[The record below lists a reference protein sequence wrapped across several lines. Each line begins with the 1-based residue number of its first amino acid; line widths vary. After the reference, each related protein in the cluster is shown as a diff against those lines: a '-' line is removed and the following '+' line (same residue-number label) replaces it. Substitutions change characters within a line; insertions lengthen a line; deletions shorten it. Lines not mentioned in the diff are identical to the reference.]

1 MIQIFSINLVMPM
14 IGHIY
19 YPDKGTVPHEYAVA
33 INIAT
38 LGGSILGQLGFGLA
52 GDWLGKTAYDDRNI
66 SSADSSQVEEKPMD
80 LSLLSLLPQL

>member
-1 MIQIFSINLVMPM
+1 MPM

-19 YPDKGTVPHEYAVA
+19 YPDTGAVPHEYAVA

-52 GDWLGKTAYDDRNI
+52 GDWLGEICLRIRYV
-66 SSADSSQVEEKPMD
+66 SC
-80 LSLLSLLPQL
+80 

>member
-1 MIQIFSINLVMPM
+1 MPM

-19 YPDKGTVPHEYAVA
+19 FPDSERIYYPGSPPQRGVVPKEYAVA

-52 GDWLGKTAYDDRNI
+52 GDWLGK
-66 SSADSSQVEEKPMD
+66 ADT
-80 LSLLSLLPQL
+80 

>member
-14 IGHIY
+14 IGQIY

-52 GDWLGKTAYDDRNI
+52 GDWLGKAVYNDRESPLLNCRR
-66 SSADSSQVEEKPMD
+66 SKK
-80 LSLLSLLPQL
+80 SLWT

>member
-1 MIQIFSINLVMPM
+1 MPM

-19 YPDKGTVPHEYAVA
+19 YPSTGMVPHEYAVA

-52 GDWLGKTAYDDRNI
+52 GDWLGKAIYMNTDT
-66 SSADSSQVEEKPMD
+66 
-80 LSLLSLLPQL
+80 LLLNQLRSKEGIWP